1 MSPREGIVE
10 LQRRMAAAVLGQDA
24 AIRQMIT
31 ALLANGHVLLES
43 LPGLAKTRTV
53 KTLAHNLDATM
64 RRIQFTPDLLPS
76 DLTGSEVLHQEN
88 GRNVFTFE
96 PGPIFGNVILG
107 DEINRAPAKVQ
118 AALLEAME
126 ERQITVAG
134 TTHPMPD
141 LFMVLATQ
149 NPIEQE
155 GTYPLPEAQ
164 LDRFLMKILI
174 DYPDADSE
182 RGVLA
187 LVRAED
193 AAAAGTRDKTATAA
207 ARPRTPSELPLSP
220 DLVFAA
226 RREIGAIHVSD
237 AIARYVIDLVNATR
251 HPDKY
256 GEPLSKWIA
265 VGASPRGGIGLDRAA
280 RATAWLAARDYVAP
294 DDVRAVAHAVLRH
307 RLILSYDA
315 NADGV
320 RPDQVVDALL
330 EVVAVPA

>member
-1 MSPREGIVE
+1 VTPREGIVE
-10 LQRRMAAAVLGQDA
+10 LQRRMATSVLGQDA
-24 AIRQMIT
+24 VIRQMIV

-43 LPGLAKTRTV
+43 LPGLAKTRAV
-53 KTLAHNLDATM
+53 KTLAQHLDATM

-88 GRNVFTFE
+88 GKNVFTFE

-107 DEINRAPAKVQ
+107 DESNRAPAKVQ

-164 LDRFLMKILI
+164 LDRFLMKILL

-193 AAAAGTRDKTATAA
+193 AAAAGAATRGAATGK
-207 ARPRTPSELPLSP
+207 PRTPSELPLSP

-256 GEPLSKWIA
+256 GEPLSKWIG
-265 VGASPRGGIGLDRAA
+265 VGASPRGGISLDRAA
-280 RATAWLAARDYVAP
+280 RATAWLAARDYVSP
-294 DDVRAVAHAVLRH
+294 DDVRAVAPAVLRH
-307 RLILSYDA
+307 RLMLSYDA

-320 RPDQVVDALL
+320 RPDQVVDELL

>member
-10 LQRRMAAAVLGQDA
+10 LQRRMATAVLGQDA
-24 AIRQMIT
+24 AIRQMIV

-53 KTLAHNLDATM
+53 KTLAQNLDATM

-88 GRNVFTFE
+88 GKNVFTFE

-134 TTHPMPD
+134 TTHPMPP

-164 LDRFLMKILI
+164 LDRFLMKILL

-193 AAAAGTRDKTATAA
+193 AAEAGAVASAVAA
-207 ARPRTPSELPLSP
+207 AKPRTPSELPLSP

-226 RREIGAIHVSD
+226 RREIGAIRVSD
-237 AIARYVIDLVNATR
+237 AIARYLIDLVNATR
-251 HPDKY
+251 RPDEY
-256 GEPLSKWIA
+256 GDPLAKWIS

-280 RATAWLAARDYVAP
+280 RATAWLAARDYVSP

-315 NADGV
+315 NADGI
-320 RPDQVVDALL
+320 RPDQVVDKLL

>member
-1 MSPREGIVE
+1 MTPREGILE
-10 LQRRMAAAVLGQDA
+10 LQRRMQGAVLGQESV
-24 AIRQMIT
+24 IRQMIT

-43 LPGLAKTRTV
+43 LPGLAKTRAV
-53 KTLAHNLDATM
+53 KSLATNLDATM

-76 DLTGSEVLHQEN
+76 DITGSEVLHHE
-88 GRNVFTFE
+88 GGKNVFQFE

-134 TTHPMPD
+134 TTHAMPE

-164 LDRFLMKILI
+164 MDRFLMKILI
-174 DYPDADSE
+174 AYPDADSE
-182 RGVLA
+182 RRVLA
-187 LVRAED
+187 LVRSED
-193 AAAAGTRDKTATAA
+193 AAASTGTVPSATK
-207 ARPRTPSELPLSP
+207 PRVPSEEPISP
-220 DLVFAA
+220 DLVLAA
-226 RREIGAIHVSD
+226 RRDVNAIHVSD
-237 AIARYVIDLVNATR
+237 AIGRYIVDLVNATR
-251 HPDKY
+251 RPDEY
-256 GEPLSKWIA
+256 GEPLATWIS
-265 VGASPRGGIGLDRAA
+265 VGASPRGAISLDRAA
-280 RATAWLAARDYVAP
+280 RATAWLAARDYVSP
-294 DDVRAVAHAVLRH
+294 DDVRAVAPAVLRH

-320 RPDQVVDALL
+320 RPDQVVDTLL